1 MLGTLRSRQ
10 SHPTPEEALDALRQ
24 GLCMYALRS
33 KCSGPPMSVGLR
45 DSDDV
50 NAILC
55 CQAHVGRLRKLDRRA
70 LSELERVLLVA
81 FGRAE
86 P

>member
-1 MLGTLRSRQ
+1 MLEALRSGQ
-10 SHPTPEEALDALRQ
+10 GHPTPEQAIDALRQ

-45 DSDDV
+45 DSDDA

-55 CQAHVGRLRKLDRRA
+55 CKAHYGRLRKLNSRS
-70 LSELERVLLVA
+70 LSNLERVLLVA
-81 FGRAE
+81 FARSE